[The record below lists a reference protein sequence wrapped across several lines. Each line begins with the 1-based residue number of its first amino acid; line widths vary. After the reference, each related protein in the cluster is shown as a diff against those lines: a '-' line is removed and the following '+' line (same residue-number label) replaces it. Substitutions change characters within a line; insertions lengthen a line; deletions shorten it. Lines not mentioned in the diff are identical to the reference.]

1 MPVRVFAA
9 AAALLGADPQ
19 FRSDVNNVEEFIAG
33 MIFGLIQKDDLSN
46 IQTCLTD
53 ADTLEKQVEEAIAD
67 LSKGDLNDLI
77 AGAKILMQIISELPT
92 DLKNCQSMQGDLNR
106 IVAWANQFTDPQVFI
121 QTVTNNVLAHFA
133 VITSDIT
140 KATSDFNDAKFY
152 DAGSDVADLLVQS
165 LGQVPDVAPET
176 LPITIW

>member
-46 IQTCLTD
+46 IQACLTD

-77 AGAKILMQIISELPT
+77 AGAKILMQIVQELPS
-92 DLKNCQSMQGDLNR
+92 DLKNCESMQGDLNR
-106 IVAWANQFTDPQVFI
+106 IVAWANQFSNPQVFI
-121 QTVTNNVLAHFA
+121 ETVTKNVLTHFA
-133 VITSDIT
+133 TITTDIN
-140 KATSDFNDAKFY
+140 KATSDFTDAKFY
-152 DAGSDVADLLVQS
+152 DAGSDVADVLVQT
-165 LGQVPDVAPET
+165 LGQVPEVAPET
-176 LPITIW
+176 LTITNW